1 MNQGALLFP
10 MSEPEEHIL
19 LSNAKSDFSSSD
31 IDPCPGGPQEWSPKY
46 EFDSE
51 VAFYVYYH
59 KIGKDKGVSHSH
71 QDIFDYPFGIS
82 NCRICELHTH
92 ICWGKSMVLK
102 SFKYYRGHNIYAG
115 PQIAKCVLI
124 VLIVD

>member
-1 MNQGALLFP
+1 MPFAVLLDQDALLLP
-10 MSEPEEHIL
+10 LLESEEHVL
-19 LSNAKSDFSSSD
+19 LPDMEANFSSSD

-51 VAFYVYYH
+51 VTFYVYYH
-59 KIGKDKGVSHSH
+59 KIGKDKGVSYSH

-92 ICWGKSMVLK
+92 ICWGESRV
-102 SFKYYRGHNIYAG
+102 
-115 PQIAKCVLI
+115 
-124 VLIVD
+124 